1 LQDEAVAD
9 AGLRPSWFE
18 DIPALQAA
26 PPRALTRLD
35 AFPLHADV
43 TAESVLRAAPHQG
56 FLMANF
62 LLILDVQGVRAAD
75 IPDAVA
81 NELQ

>member
-1 LQDEAVAD
+1 LA
-9 AGLRPSWFE
+9 
-18 DIPALQAA
+18 
-26 PPRALTRLD
+26 RLD

-56 FLMANF
+56 FLMTNF

-75 IPDAVA
+75 FPDAVA